1 MFAQTCRAP
10 EQDSN
15 ISEMVCSSFLTET
28 DPDKLSRASIK
39 RPSRDERYLPQACNK
54 MSATVHLMLTRA
66 VSEETSQEV
75 KLKYKVKDVSG
86 TARGE
91 CGMA

>member
-1 MFAQTCRAP
+1 
-10 EQDSN
+10 
-15 ISEMVCSSFLTET
+15 MVCSSTLTET
-28 DPDKLSRASIK
+28 DPGKLSRASIR
-39 RPSRDERYLPQACNK
+39 RPSRDERNLPQARNK

-66 VSEETSQEV
+66 VSVQTSQEV
-75 KLKYKVKDVSG
+75 KSKYKVKDVSG